1 MVMVVGLMVVG
12 RMVVGQG
19 VRRGGVV
26 GDVGDGHGRGGGG
39 DGDGVVEDGL
49 DGGRVD
55 GRGQVVA
62 AVVGDDHVVVGR
74 VVRHGRGDDRER
86 GGRGL
91 DRVDDGVG

>member
-12 RMVVGQG
+12 RMVGQG

-26 GDVGDGHGRGGGG
+26 CDVGDGHGRVGGG
-39 DGDGVVEDGL
+39 DGDGVVQDGL
-49 DGGRVD
+49 DGGWVD

-74 VVRHGRGDDRER
+74 VVRHGRGDDRKR